1 MMCAARPLMLLA
13 VLLVSAGCS
22 HVAGPRT
29 RTNATVGSASTSELL
44 PAGALLPS
52 HNLCVGRVLA
62 VDPTRGIAIVD
73 LAMDAPPTAL
83 VDGAPLV
90 TRTNDLRETAR
101 LTASR
106 YLQGRT
112 LGTKIVSGQ
121 PSPGDEV
128 VFPAP

>member
-1 MMCAARPLMLLA
+1 MTRAARLLLLA
-13 VLLVSAGCS
+13 VLLVAGGCRLFAPKSA
-22 HVAGPRT
+22 AQ
-29 RTNATVGSASTSELL
+29 ATARSATTPEPL

-52 HNLCVGRVLA
+52 HNLRVGRVLA
-62 VDPTRGIAIVD
+62 VDPSRGIAIID
-73 LAMDAPPTAL
+73 LALDAPATAL
-83 VDGAPLV
+83 VGGAPLL
-90 TRTNDLRETAR
+90 TRTNDLKETAR

-128 VFPAP
+128 VFPAL